1 VPLTDVVGKL
11 GFLPS
16 MQDAGFSISLPR
28 TPTAAAHAR
37 RAVASGFGDLL
48 GEESLDDVILVVSEL
63 VTNALLHGRG
73 DIRLRISVDAQLIT
87 GAVSDDGRTFRGRPL
102 EPDPAR
108 IGGHGLRIV
117 DRVAERWGQD
127 GTSTN
132 VWFEIPANAYA

>member
-1 VPLTDVVGKL
+1 
-11 GFLPS
+11 

-48 GEESLDDVILVVSEL
+48 GEESLDDVMLVVSEL

-73 DIRLRISVDAQLIT
+73 DIKLRIAVGARLVT
-87 GAVSDDGRTFRGRPL
+87 GAVSDGGRTFRGRPL
-102 EPDPAR
+102 EPNPAR

-117 DRVAERWGQD
+117 DHVAERWGQD

-132 VWFEIPANAYA
+132 VWFEIPAYA

>member
-1 VPLTDVVGKL
+1 
-11 GFLPS
+11 

-28 TPTAAAHAR
+28 SPTAAAHAR
-37 RAVASGFGDLL
+37 HAVASGFGALL
-48 GEESLDDVILVVSEL
+48 GEESLDDVMLVVSEL

-73 DIRLRISVDAQLIT
+73 DIKLRIAVDAQLVT
-87 GAVSDDGRTFRGRPL
+87 GAVSDDGRRFRGQPL

-117 DRVAERWGQD
+117 DRVAERWGHE

-132 VWFEIPANAYA
+132 VWFEIPAHA